1 MTASAGASAPGK
13 ELAGKVALVTGG
25 GRNIGAAISR
35 ALADAGAA
43 VAINTRASREDADK
57 VAQEI
62 RAAGGQAEVY
72 LADIADARQ
81 VNAMVESA
89 VKRFGRLDI
98 LVLNASVRTEK
109 PFLDLTYEEWRVP
122 LSITLDGAFF
132 CTKACAPHMVK
143 AGGGSIVTLGG
154 LQALSGSKSRVHG
167 SVAKS
172 GLIGF
177 TRALSR
183 DLAQYGIRV
192 NCVAPG
198 HIETI
203 RAAHRSARDDQKKII
218 PLGRFGEPREIADTV
233 RFLAGPGASFITGQ
247 TVHVNGG
254 QTNF

>member
-1 MTASAGASAPGK
+1 MASPTTA

-25 GRNIGAAISR
+25 ALNIGSAISA

-43 VAINTRASREDADK
+43 VAINTRSSREAADTL
-57 VAQEI
+57 AQEI
-62 RAAGGQAEVY
+62 RAAGGQADVF
-72 LADIADARQ
+72 LADISDGAQVKSMVDA
-81 VNAMVESA
+81 V

-109 PFLDLTYEEWRVP
+109 AFLELTYDEWRVP
-122 LSITLDGAFF
+122 LAITLDGAFY
-132 CTKACAPHMVK
+132 CTQASAPHMIK
-143 AGGGSIVTLGG
+143 AGGGAIVTLGG
-154 LQALSGSKSRVHG
+154 LQALSGSKKRVHG

-183 DLAQYGIRV
+183 DLAEHHIRV

-198 HIETI
+198 QIATV
-203 RAAHRSARDDQKKII
+203 RAAHRSARKDPKDTI
-218 PLGRFGEPREIADTV
+218 PLGRAGEPREIADTV
-233 RFLAGPGASFITGQ
+233 RFLCGPGASFITGQ
-247 TVHVNGG
+247 TIHVNGG